1 MQLLRRV
8 GTLHRDMH
16 KCESTRED
24 IPAQQPHRLV
34 QQREYRRGG
43 DGVGDIGT

>member
-8 GTLHRDMH
+8 RTVHRDLH
-16 KCESTRED
+16 QHEPTRED
-24 IPAQQPHRLV
+24 IQAQQPHRLV
-34 QQREYRRGG
+34 QKREYRRGG